1 MKLDATKFGIAT
13 AVTFGLFWIVCS
25 VLVMILPSLMMDMS
39 GHMIHGDLS
48 EMGWHMTLSGV
59 VIGLIIWSLLAGLIA
74 GLIAHFYN
82 KMV

>member
-39 GHMIHGDLS
+39 GHMIHGDMS
-48 EMGWHMTLSGV
+48 GMSWTMTFSGF
-59 VIGLIIWSLLAGLIA
+59 VIGLIIWALFAGLIA
-74 GLIAHFYN
+74 GLIAHIYN
-82 KMV
+82 KML